1 MRPAKSVIGT
11 LDAGAAFGPYNCI
24 SDPLTADFTNT
35 ATVTGTPPDGP
46 DVRDSATAVVDVIGA
61 FIVISKT
68 PDTPQVVAGGTA
80 TFTIEVTNISNGG
93 LTNIE
98 VTDPLAPHCNRTIGI
113 LAAGVSYPTYTCTR
127 ADVTADFTNLATVT
141 GKRPGGQAVSDS
153 DIAAVVVT
161 TPPKPPI
168 IVNHGAYVQWKY
180 PDGKTYLSRSNS
192 VIWNAL
198 QLWLPLVLRN

>member
-1 MRPAKSVIGT
+1 M
-11 LDAGAAFGPYNCI
+11 
-24 SDPLTADFTNT
+24 
-35 ATVTGTPPDGP
+35 
-46 DVRDSATAVVDVIGA
+46 DVIGA

-127 ADVTADFTNLATVT
+127 ARTSPLTSPIWRPSRASGPADRLSPTRTL
-141 GKRPGGQAVSDS
+141 PLWSSQ
-153 DIAAVVVT
+153 